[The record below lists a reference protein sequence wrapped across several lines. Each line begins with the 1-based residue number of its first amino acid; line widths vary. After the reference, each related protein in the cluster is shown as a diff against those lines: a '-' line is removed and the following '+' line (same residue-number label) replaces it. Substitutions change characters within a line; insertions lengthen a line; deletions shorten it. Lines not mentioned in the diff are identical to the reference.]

1 MYMKKLKA
9 LLILNQKKYIS
20 GLGILL
26 IISILSNLL
35 FKRTAFAIEGF
46 IPMLVIF
53 SFTVFKDYKS
63 LK

>member
-1 MYMKKLKA
+1 MKKLKA
-9 LLILNQKKYIS
+9 LLILNRRKYVS
-20 GLGILL
+20 GFVFML
-26 IISILSNLL
+26 IIGTLCNLL
-35 FKRTAFAIEGF
+35 FKKSAFAIEGF

>member
-1 MYMKKLKA
+1 MKKLKA

-35 FKRTAFAIEGF
+35 FKRTAFAIEDF